1 MMVHEKGRWHRN
13 NGVNYCSDTLYQF
26 ILYVPYF
33 VKKKKRKNWRD
44 KAKTDH
50 KNQIVFTLYSNEDKC
65 L

>member
-1 MMVHEKGRWHRN
+1 MMVHEKGRWHSN

-33 VKKKKRKNWRD
+33 VKKKFGQARQKLI
-44 KAKTDH
+44 TES
-50 KNQIVFTLYSNEDKC
+50 QIVFTLYSNEDKC